1 MTKYLI
7 PVTIEFDGSVIVR
20 ADTEEEARILAVTKV
35 VAQLKEDNLT
45 FDKKCIDRVIYNPSG
60 YPVVRDNESVEEREE
75 GEEEI

>member
-45 FDKKCIDRVIYNPSG
+45 FDKKCIDRVMYNPSV

-75 GEEEI
+75 GDEEI

>member
-1 MTKYLI
+1 MAKYLI

-20 ADTEEEARILAVTKV
+20 ADTEEEARILAVTRI

-45 FDKKCIDRVIYNPSG
+45 FDKKCIDQVIYNPSG